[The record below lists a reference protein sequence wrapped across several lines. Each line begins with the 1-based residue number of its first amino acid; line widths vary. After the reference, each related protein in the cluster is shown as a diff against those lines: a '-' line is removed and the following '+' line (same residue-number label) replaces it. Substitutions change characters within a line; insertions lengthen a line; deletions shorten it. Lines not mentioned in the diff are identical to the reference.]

1 MENVLVIG
9 SGGREHAI
17 ACSLADSRQVGTV
30 YWMPGNGGA
39 SIHFKLT
46 AIPLL
51 DFDDIVTFVSDKNI
65 ALTVVGPEQYMAEG
79 LVDRFTA
86 AGLQIFGF
94 SRQTAQLEWSKVFAR
109 QFAVR
114 HGIPI
119 PNTHIFQDYDSARR
133 YLSDHADESFFIKAD
148 ELCGGKGAIF
158 APDQQTGEDALHR
171 LFKEQV
177 CGKGE
182 QVLIEEAITGEEL
195 SMMVITD
202 GTDYRILP
210 CVRDYKRLYDDDLG
224 PNTGGMGAYAP
235 AFLSKKLVERITTR
249 IIAPTFHGMAAR
261 SLGMTAQSLGMTAQS
276 LGMASEGLGGAGI
289 VYFGVIVDRKDDP
302 YLLEYNMRF
311 GDPETQALLPLFAGD
326 FYQLLSSA
334 CAGRLNEMELQWHSG
349 TAVCVVATT
358 AGYPVDYGNNTFPIS
373 GLNEAARKEGVR
385 IFHSATTCRDGRWYG
400 RGGRIFAVTARQQT
414 QAQARTLAYHVIDQV
429 NFTDMHYRRDIAAM
443 EEKCVA

>member
-17 ACSLADSRQVGTV
+17 AGALAASHQVGTV

-39 SIHFKLT
+39 SLLSQLA

-51 DFDDIVTFVSDKNI
+51 ELDDIVAFACDKNI
-65 ALTVVGPEQYMAEG
+65 ALAVVGPEQYMAEG

-86 AGLQIFGF
+86 AGLRIFGF
-94 SRQTAQLEWSKVFAR
+94 SRQSAQLEWSKVFAR
-109 QFAVR
+109 QFALR
-114 HGIPI
+114 HGVPI
-119 PNTHIFQDYDSARR
+119 PNTRFFQDYDSALR
-133 YLSDHADESFFIKAD
+133 YLSNHAEERFFIKAD

-171 LFKEQV
+171 LFKEQI

-182 QVLIEEAITGEEL
+182 QVLIEEAIIGAEI

-202 GTDYRILP
+202 GADYRILP
-210 CVRDYKRLYDDDLG
+210 GVRDYKRLYNDDLG

-235 AFLSKKLVERITTR
+235 AFLPKKLVERITTR
-249 IIAPTFHGMAAR
+249 IIAPTFHGMV
-261 SLGMTAQSLGMTAQS
+261 
-276 LGMASEGLGGAGI
+276 SEGLGGAGI
-289 VYFGVIVDRKDDP
+289 VYFGVIVDRKNNP

-311 GDPETQALLPLFAGD
+311 GDPETQTLLPLFSGD

-334 CAGRLNEMELQWHSG
+334 CAGRLNEIKLQWHSG
-349 TAVCVVATT
+349 ATVCVVGTT
-358 AGYPVDYGNNTFPIS
+358 AGYPSNYGNDLFPIS
-373 GLNEAARKEGVR
+373 GLDEAARKEGVR
-385 IFHSATTCRDGRWYG
+385 IFHAATTYRDGQWHG
-400 RGGRIFAVTARQQT
+400 QGGRVFAITALQQT
-414 QAQARTLAYHVIDQV
+414 QAQARTLAYHVIAQV
-429 NFTDMHYRRDIAAM
+429 NFTDLHYRRDIASR